1 MNVFYT
7 CFKVGYNLQ
16 TGNFIQYV
24 CIKLTFEISLRRA
37 LIEFGYTFISLIMNN
52 AARISEP
59 AECHS
64 NMTVKN
70 HHDDGAIEIQKIQL

>member
-1 MNVFYT
+1 
-7 CFKVGYNLQ
+7 
-16 TGNFIQYV
+16 
-24 CIKLTFEISLRRA
+24 
-37 LIEFGYTFISLIMNN
+37 MNN

-70 HHDDGAIEIQKIQL
+70 HHDDGAIEIQKKHL